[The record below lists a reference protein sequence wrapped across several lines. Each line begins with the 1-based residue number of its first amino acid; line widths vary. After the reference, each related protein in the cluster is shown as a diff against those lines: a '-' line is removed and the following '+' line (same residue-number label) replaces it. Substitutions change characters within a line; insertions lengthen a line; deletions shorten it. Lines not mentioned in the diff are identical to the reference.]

1 MNDIN
6 PTISFPS
13 PAAAAYAEVI
23 MALALPKTYT
33 YSVPAHLMGKL
44 QKGSRV
50 EAGLGKNKRY
60 AGIVKRIFSE
70 KPAGFNPRDIY
81 AVLDEEPLVNERQ
94 LQLWEWIADYYMCSE
109 GEVMAAA
116 LPSNFKLSS
125 ETIVVYNEEYGENFS
140 ELEHDEYL
148 VAEALLI
155 KKELKLTEIQ
165 QILDVSHVYPVVK
178 RLIEKKVC
186 WVWESLKEKYKPKF
200 DTYVVL
206 NEIYRD
212 EEKLE
217 ALLNDW
223 GRAPKQL
230 ELLLGYLHLQKTD
243 GEVTQSELLKK
254 SGASAAQ
261 LKGLESKNILRLEK
275 RRMDRLPQLAPQVN
289 IDFELSPAQLVC
301 FEKIKQHFAEKP
313 VCLLQGVTSSGK
325 TQIYIKL
332 IEEFIKSGRQ
342 VLYLLPEIALTSQ
355 VIRRLQKHFGGY
367 IAIYHSRFSSNER
380 VEIWNKVRHN
390 EVKVVIGAR
399 SSLFLPF
406 HDLALVIA
414 DEEQDASYK
423 QQEPAPRYN
432 ARDAAIYYASLF
444 DANVLL
450 GSATPSIE
458 TNFNAVSGKYAKVEL
473 NERFGG
479 IELPEIKLI
488 DTRKVVR
495 KDRAKVMISP
505 ALQEAM
511 EDSLIRKRQVI
522 LFQNRR
528 GYSPYLICG
537 VCGFIPHCTNCDVT
551 LTYHKMMQ
559 RMQCHYCG
567 TTYPKLITCPACGSS
582 KWVERNFG
590 TERIEEEL
598 REIFPKTRIARMD
611 MDSVKGKTAHD
622 ALIQQFEQQSIDVL
636 VGTQMVVKGL
646 DFDHVS
652 LVGVLDAD
660 GLLSFADFRV
670 NERAFQ
676 LMEQVSG
683 RAGRKKERGM
693 VLIQT
698 SNPEHPV
705 LGFVQNHDFESLY
718 QFELVGRK
726 NFFYPPFSR
735 LIQLVFRHKTKDDA
749 ESAANFMAN
758 TLKIEFGSYLVGPA
772 EPVVSRVRNQYL
784 YELLLKLP
792 RDGSVIRHCKLV
804 IQQQMAIMASD
815 RKFRTVDIV
824 PDVDPI

>member
-1 MNDIN
+1 LSTE
-6 PTISFPS
+6 PTISFPVAETAS
-13 PAAAAYAEVI
+13 YAEVI

-33 YSVPAHLMGKL
+33 YAVPAHLKNKL

-50 EAGLGKNKRY
+50 EVGLGKNKRY
-60 AGIVKRIFSE
+60 AGIVKSISPQ
-70 KPAGFNPRDIY
+70 KPAGFTPRDIF
-81 AVLDEEPLVNERQ
+81 AVLDEEPLVSEKQ
-94 LQLWEWIADYYMCSE
+94 LQLWEWIADYYMCTE

-125 ETIVVYNEEYGENFS
+125 ETIVVYNEEYGEDFS
-140 ELEHDEYL
+140 DLEHDEYL

-165 QILDVSHVYPVVK
+165 QILDASHVYPVVK
-178 RLIEKKVC
+178 RLIDKKVC
-186 WVWESLKEKYKPKF
+186 WVWESLKEKYKPKTEVF
-200 DTYVVL
+200 VVL
-206 NEIYRD
+206 NDIYQD
-212 EEKLE
+212 EEKLA

-223 GRAPKQL
+223 GRGPKQL
-230 ELLLGYLHLQKTD
+230 ELLLAYLHLQKTE
-243 GEVTQSELLKK
+243 GEVTQPELLKK
-254 SGASAAQ
+254 SGATAAQ
-261 LKGLESKNILRLEK
+261 LKGLESKHILRLEK
-275 RRMDRLPQLAPQVN
+275 RRTDRLPQLAPQVN
-289 IDFELSPAQLVC
+289 IDFELSEAQQEC
-301 FEKIKQHFAEKP
+301 FEKIKQHFSEKP
-313 VCLLQGVTSSGK
+313 VCLLYGVTSSGK
-325 TQIYIKL
+325 TQIYIRL
-332 IEEFIKSGRQ
+332 IEAYIGAGKQ

-367 IAIYHSRFSSNER
+367 IAIYHSRFSGNER
-380 VEIWNKVRHN
+380 VEIWNKIRHG

-399 SSLFLPF
+399 SALFLPF
-406 HDLALVIA
+406 NDLGLIIA

-444 DANVLL
+444 NANVLL

-479 IELPEIKLI
+479 IELPEIELI
-488 DTRKVVR
+488 DTRKVVK
-495 KDRAKVMISP
+495 KDRTKVIISP
-505 ALQEAM
+505 QLQEAM
-511 EDSLIRKRQVI
+511 EDSLNRKRQVI

-537 VCGFIPHCTNCDVT
+537 VCGFIPHCSNCDVT
-551 LTYHKMMQ
+551 LTYHKLMQ

-567 TTYPKLITCPACGSS
+567 TTYPKLISCPACGSS

-598 REIFPKTRIARMD
+598 REIFPKARIARMD
-611 MDSVKGKTAHD
+611 MDSVRGKTAHD
-622 ALIQQFEQQSIDVL
+622 ALIQQFEQHSIDVL

-660 GLLSFADFRV
+660 GLLGFADFRV

-683 RAGRKKERGM
+683 RAGRKKEKGK
-693 VLIQT
+693 VFIQT

-705 LGFVQNHDFESLY
+705 LGWVQQHDFESLY
-718 QFELVGRK
+718 QYELIGRK
-726 NFFYPPFSR
+726 NFFYPPYSR
-735 LIQLVFRHKTKDDA
+735 LIQLVFRHKIKDDA

-758 TLKIEFGSYLVGPA
+758 ALKTEFGSYLVGPA

-792 RDGSVIRHCKLV
+792 RDGSVIRHCKLL
-804 IQQQMAIMASD
+804 IQQQSAIMAND
-815 RKFRTVDIV
+815 RKFRSVTII
-824 PDVDPI
+824 PDVDPV